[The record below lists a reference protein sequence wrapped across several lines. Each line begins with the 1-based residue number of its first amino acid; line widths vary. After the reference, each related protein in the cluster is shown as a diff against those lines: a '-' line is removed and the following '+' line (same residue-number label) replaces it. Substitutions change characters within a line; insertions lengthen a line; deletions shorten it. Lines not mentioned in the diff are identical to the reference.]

1 MPAFASMTNFYFVS
15 RRGISTV
22 RVVDGI
28 MKPKSEL
35 DFEWVDRELACA
47 VKVLEALLEMLERVA
62 GAMSLSIAKT

>member
-1 MPAFASMTNFYFVS
+1 MTNFYFVS
-15 RRGISTV
+15 RRGITTV

-47 VKVLEALLEMLERVA
+47 VNVLEALLEMLERVA
-62 GAMSLSIAKT
+62 GA